1 MYPRRLGLFLV
12 LALLTGPSCV
22 QFFTKTQ
29 VPPHPGSGNQ
39 RRRGHQRS
47 QTRGRESKFSISAMV
62 CSAGPGTPDGPILWR
77 IEAEGQ
83 ARSSRQFVE
92 IPESGTGK

>member
-1 MYPRRLGLFLV
+1 MRPVFYQKPQL
-12 LALLTGPSCV
+12 
-22 QFFTKTQ
+22 
-29 VPPHPGSGNQ
+29 PPHLGSGNQ
-39 RRRGHQRS
+39 RYQGLQRP
-47 QTRGRESKFSISAMV
+47 QTRERESKFSITAMV